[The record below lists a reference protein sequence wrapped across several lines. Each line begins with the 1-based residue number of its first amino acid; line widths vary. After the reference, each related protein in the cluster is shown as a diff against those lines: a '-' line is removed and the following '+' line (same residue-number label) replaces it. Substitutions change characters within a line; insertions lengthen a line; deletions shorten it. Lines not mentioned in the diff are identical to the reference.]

1 MNTVQTRVVKQIWMD
16 YFNRTLWKQ
25 GLITEREYNLLRRK
39 IQHQNQSEGSLQ
51 NQQKRQA

>member
-51 NQQKRQA
+51 NQQKRQG

>member
-1 MNTVQTRVVKQIWMD
+1 MNTVQTRIAKQIWMD

-39 IQHQNQSEGSLQ
+39 ILHQNQSEGSLQ
-51 NQQKRQA
+51 NQRKRQA